1 MSLASCPVA
10 GGTWEVRPVA
20 KRVVL
25 KGDLVRAIG
34 KALGTSDYRANR
46 ILTAVLDAVEAALR
60 RGQTVTAT
68 GFGTFSVRRR
78 RTRRTISIRSRR
90 AVTIPSHKVVH
101 FTPSP
106 GLNGAIQ

>member
-1 MSLASCPVA
+1 
-10 GGTWEVRPVA
+10 VA

-34 KALGTSDYRANR
+34 KALGASDYRANR

-60 RGQTVTAT
+60 RGQTVTVT